1 MKRVVLYTRPGCHL
15 CEEAESWL
23 LEAGVS
29 WQSADITADAA
40 LFERYRDRIPVIE
53 VDGHA
58 VLCAPITRTDV
69 RRALGEQ
76 LVVNGSSRVT
86 AAAGRLSAWL
96 SRHWLAVIN
105 AALAVYIGLPFLA
118 PVLEKS
124 GHPFAAQVIYS
135 SYRALCHE
143 LPQRSYFLFGEKA
156 AYTLPELVDRVG
168 EGNLPLYPWPSPF
181 NGNELVGYKVAL
193 CQRDLAIYGTL
204 LLSGLAFGLVRSRAR
219 PISFWVYILIGIL
232 PIALDG
238 GSQLVSYIVP
248 GLFPGGV
255 PRESTWVLR
264 TITGGAFGWA
274 SAWLV
279 FPHLQ
284 VAFAEIGEKSGE
296 RLVLPPLA
304 EVRPRH
310 PGQSKQP

>member
-1 MKRVVLYTRPGCHL
+1 M
-15 CEEAESWL
+15 S
-23 LEAGVS
+23 
-29 WQSADITADAA
+29 
-40 LFERYRDRIPVIE
+40 F
-53 VDGHA
+53 
-58 VLCAPITRTDV
+58 
-69 RRALGEQ
+69 
-76 LVVNGSSRVT
+76 NGSSRVT
-86 AAAGRLSAWL
+86 AAADRLSVWL

-124 GHPFAAQVIYS
+124 GHPFAAQIIYS

-156 AYTLPELVDRVG
+156 AYSLPELVDRAG
-168 EGNLPLYPWPSPF
+168 EDNLPLYPWPSPF
-181 NGNELVGYKVAL
+181 NGNEQVGYKVAL

-204 LLSGLAFGLVRSRAR
+204 LLSGLVFGWVRSRAR
-219 PISFWVYILIGIL
+219 PISFWIYILIGIL
-232 PIALDG
+232 PMALDG
-238 GSQLVSYIVP
+238 GSQFVSYIVP

-274 SAWLV
+274 TAWLV

-284 VAFAEIGEKSGE
+284 AAFAEIGEKSGE
-296 RLVLPPLA
+296 RLAPPVPA
-304 EVRPRH
+304 EVRPR
-310 PGQSKQP
+310 PPARLKQP